1 MDTKVLFKNR
11 SITSCMKAAYDYIGS
26 HFTSL
31 IKKTWWATLIYSALL
46 VLHAWLAVLVNDVY
60 TLNKYL
66 VVLSIN
72 R

>member
-31 IKKTWWATLIYSALL
+31 IKRHGG
-46 VLHAWLAVLVNDVY
+46 LHSSMLF
-60 TLNKYL
+60 
-66 VVLSIN
+66 
-72 R
+72 